1 MVRPD
6 WSTTTGPSL
15 VVPTASVGLAGAA
28 AAAVAAPVVGA
39 AVDTV
44 ALLRADTLADAGAF
58 DPLDAQAVTAS
69 NPAASTAPAP
79 AGHRNGD
86 VNLMPGCLLVRVRWD
101 SEVGTDEDPI
111 ATHPALG
118 DLALLS
124 QLPQPPLGVVDA
136 TPDVAELG
144 EEPERL
150 LSVGASRA
158 RGAPPQGRGAVLPIR
173 LRHEMSLLT
182 RLRSH
187 ARQGL
192 GASEYLRAL
201 EASGTHGAGAMHRPP
216 LPAVRPVAAPPPTAE
231 QLATREHRVRL
242 VAEDVDTGERVVLA
256 ERVPWRSL
264 EVLGAAAKYYAT
276 HYDNPDRP
284 PAQVRARRDRAN
296 KLGAA
301 IWDAAEGKV
310 GIEAPLGRD

>member
-1 MVRPD
+1 MGLRSRYGRRSD
-6 WSTTTGPSL
+6 RDSSGP
-15 VVPTASVGLAGAA
+15 
-28 AAAVAAPVVGA
+28 
-39 AVDTV
+39 
-44 ALLRADTLADAGAF
+44 
-58 DPLDAQAVTAS
+58 
-69 NPAASTAPAP
+69 
-79 AGHRNGD
+79 
-86 VNLMPGCLLVRVRWD
+86 
-101 SEVGTDEDPI
+101 
-111 ATHPALG
+111 G

-158 RGAPPQGRGAVLPIR
+158 RGAPPQGRWAVLPIR

-201 EASGTHGAGAMHRPP
+201 EASGTHGAGAMHQPP
-216 LPAVRPVAAPPPTAE
+216 PAVTPVAAPPPTAE

-276 HYDNPDRP
+276 HYDNPGRP